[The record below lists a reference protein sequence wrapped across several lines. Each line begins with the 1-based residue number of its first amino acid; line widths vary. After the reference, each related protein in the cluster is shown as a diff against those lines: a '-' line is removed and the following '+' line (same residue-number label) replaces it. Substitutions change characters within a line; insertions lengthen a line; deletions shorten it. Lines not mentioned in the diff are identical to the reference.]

1 MKRVAL
7 MFSFISLCLIF
18 NSCDKVKGKGDVVSQ
33 MRNITGFTA
42 ISLAMEGDLYFT
54 PDSDY
59 SVEIQAQQ
67 NILDVIESPVEGGR
81 LVFKIKD
88 HTVLGNHDQIRIY
101 IHAPSVNDLDISGSG
116 NIMTVSQLDEHD
128 LRFNISG
135 SGNINL
141 YEIGSY
147 SVNGNISGSGNI
159 TGSAGT
165 TDLESLNIS
174 GSGNLDFLNVMA
186 DSAYVTISGSGD
198 VKVYAVK
205 YLEVTISGSGNV
217 KYNGNPVINQ
227 HISGSGNV
235 THI

>member
-1 MKRVAL
+1 MRRVAL
-7 MFSFISLCLIF
+7 TFTFISLCLIF

-33 MRNITGFTA
+33 LRNITGFTA

-54 PDSDY
+54 PDSVY

-67 NILDVIESPVEGGR
+67 NILDVIESTVEGGR
-81 LVFKIKD
+81 LVFKIED
-88 HTVLGNHDQIRIY
+88 HTVLGTHEPIRIY

-116 NIMTVSQLDEHD
+116 NIMADSLMDETD
-128 LRFNISG
+128 LHYNVSG

-141 YEIGSY
+141 YEIKGH
-147 SVNGNISGSGNI
+147 SVSGNISGSGNI
-159 TGSAGT
+159 KGLSGT
-165 TDLESLNIS
+165 ADQESLNIS

-186 DSAYVTISGSGD
+186 DSVYVTISGSGD

-217 KYNGNPVINQ
+217 KYNGSPVINQ